1 MSIMKKILGKLHKD
15 NEGSAIVMVIIAL
28 AFIGVLGITIM
39 WMSLSNYRMKVTDQR
54 NKQGFYTAETVFEQI
69 KVGLQKDVSEA
80 ANTAYS
86 IIMQKY
92 DNKSDSDWNE
102 VKRENEFKREFKRCL
117 IKLVSEDSSGTSSV
131 YKISHLEKYIDSS
144 IGISTDPSAKGNPIR
159 FLGADTG
166 TLSGDIEGATSV
178 PGSSET
184 SYIVLKGIMLEYTDD
199 EGFYSEINTDI
210 MIEAPSTSF
219 INSAELPPVFDYAML
234 ADEGIEVNTG
244 ELKIDGGIYAG
255 SGGIRSN
262 QRLLISNADKVVA
275 KGPVDVGFGGKM
287 NVSSNILYAAD
298 ISVDQ
303 GDLKTG
309 SGTST
314 RVANDLSMTGR
325 QAKVTFSGEYYG
337 FGNDA
342 DNSEKSSAILING
355 LASEVNL
362 SSLDKLVLAGR
373 SFIGTST
380 AKEQVNGMDPGD
392 RDLNI
397 GMTTMTT
404 DEYNKA
410 HKNVKMGESLAVK
423 GNQLA
428 YLVPAECMCR
438 DSRLVKGKNPMTW
451 SELSDRYNEL
461 SGSATMLD
469 LVDYQT
475 TAVSWLND
483 KPLADYMPGE
493 GDKSNYVRQVFA
505 PSNGEILV
513 FFYIILD
520 DSKADEYSRLY
531 YMANKDRMDGYI
543 NAYSNSIK
551 LPDENKTW
559 AAAALISNNGS
570 VDHKSVRALTPSEL
584 NNCDWYGDLFKGY
597 CYDLSGRTLTTTE
610 EASLSSNV
618 VYEHTINT
626 TDLNDFLTANS
637 GHGSNT
643 IFEVPAGQ
651 PHEGLKA
658 IIADSSS
665 TETVNALIDG
675 SVQSI
680 PEEVFVYDDT
690 AGYDKVRVLITDKNV
705 LLKKPFKGIIVTNG
719 KIYADGG
726 ATSVKGISKDPDL
739 REEVMAVLSTKID
752 PTKVWADDDPTSWR
766 PIDMFIDGAR
776 WIGSSD
782 SGSTSGKVDIAS
794 SVNFRNWV
802 KK

>member
-1 MSIMKKILGKLHKD
+1 MSITRKILEKLHKD
-15 NEGSAIVMVIIAL
+15 NKGSAIVMVIIAL

-69 KVGLQKDVSEA
+69 KVGLQKDASEA

-92 DNKSDSDWNE
+92 DNKSDSDWSE
-102 VKRENEFKREFKRCL
+102 VKREDEFKREFKRCL
-117 IKLVSEDSSGTSSV
+117 IKLVSEDNSGTSSV
-131 YKISHLEKYIDSS
+131 FKISHLAQYIDSS
-144 IGISTDPSAKGNPIR
+144 IGISTDPSSKGDPIR

-166 TLSGDIEGATSV
+166 TLSGDIEGAASV
-178 PGSSET
+178 PGSGET
-184 SYIVLKGIMLEYTDD
+184 SYIILKGIMLEYTDD

-219 INSAELPPVFDYAML
+219 ISSAELPPVFDYAML

-244 ELKIDGGIYAG
+244 ELTVDGGIYAG

-262 QRLLISNADKVVA
+262 QRLLIANADKVVA
-275 KGPVDVGFGGKM
+275 KGPVDVGFNGEM
-287 NVSSNILYAAD
+287 TVSSNILYAGD
-298 ISVDQ
+298 ISVYQ
-303 GDLKTG
+303 GNLKTRT
-309 SGTST
+309 GTST
-314 RVANDLSMTGR
+314 RVANDLSLTGR
-325 QAKVTFSGEYYG
+325 QAKVTFNGEYYG

-362 SSLDKLVLAGR
+362 SNLDKLVLAGR

-380 AKEQVNGMDPGD
+380 AKEQANGADPGD
-392 RDLNI
+392 GTLSN
-397 GMTTMTT
+397 GMTT
-404 DEYNKA
+404 DEFNKSQ
-410 HKNVKMGESLAVK
+410 KNIKMGESLAVK

-451 SELSDRYNEL
+451 SELSDRYLEL
-461 SGSATMLD
+461 TGPATMLD

-475 TAVSWLND
+475 TAISWLNG
-483 KPLADYMPGE
+483 KTLSDYMPGV

-520 DSKADEYSRLY
+520 DSKAAEYSHLY
-531 YMANKDRMDGYI
+531 YIANKDRMDGYV
-543 NAYSNSIK
+543 NAYSNSIT
-551 LPDENKTW
+551 LPNENKTW
-559 AAAALISNNGS
+559 SAAALISNNGS
-570 VDHKSVRALTPSEL
+570 VSHNSVRNLTPEEV
-584 NNCDWYGDLFKGY
+584 NNCGWYGDLFKGY

-610 EASLSSNV
+610 ESSLSSNV
-618 VYEHTINT
+618 VYEHTINI
-626 TDLNDFLTANS
+626 TDLDDFLTANG
-637 GHGSNT
+637 GHGTNT
-643 IFEVPAGQ
+643 VFEVPAGQ

-658 IIADSSS
+658 IIADTSSN
-665 TETVNALIDG
+665 ETVNALIDG
-675 SVQSI
+675 SAQPIS
-680 PEEVFVYDDT
+680 EEVFVYDDT
-690 AGYDKVRVLITDKNV
+690 ITDYDKIRVLITDKNV

-719 KIYADGG
+719 KIYAGGG
-726 ATSVKGISKDPDL
+726 ATSVKGINKDPDL

-752 PTKVWADDDPTSWR
+752 PAKVWAEDDPTSWR